1 MARPFRPGPAGDVEG
16 LAALRAAMGDW
27 RDEELLTA
35 LAGAFA
41 RAGDLARAREAAQAV
56 ASEESDESY
65 ESAAWLTLVKGLV
78 AAGLFDAARSA
89 AVDNRYESR
98 VTGIAIV
105 VDALA
110 GRGDAPDTLMPLARR
125 TIAEASGMTGEFGQ
139 AQAYAEISTLLAER
153 GERERARR
161 LLDRAEAEVAS
172 IPPGGMALGTSRAL
186 ACAHARLGAYDRA
199 MERFSVWK
207 DKAAGW
213 RVLLEHLRAL
223 GPSAPADAAEAE
235 LKALIAVATDHD
247 TLLLAADMARSVG
260 DLEQMRHYLEQAR
273 AAAQAD
279 EASRF
284 NNLCDVIKAMAAAGE
299 LASARQLSGMLE
311 RLPEWA
317 FVIPPGPEDTGAAV
331 EARDESDEENDE
343 AAAEDDDG
351 LFMDVHSVVGV
362 AEAFHAVGESEQS
375 DAIFERALS
384 LAATDGSIWL
394 GVEDTQAFV
403 RHFARKGE
411 LGDRLAD
418 LAAVVSGKTHDWEK
432 AQQLAA
438 GASAA
443 TDCGEVAASHTLL
456 RRALEYAARGGR
468 IAFFEILERFARRL
482 AMLGVPDVEWRLFE
496 MCEEVD
502 GWWLPRPDATG
513 GPPPRGG

>member
-1 MARPFRPGPAGDVEG
+1 MASRVALVRPLAVEAARRTIERQNSEGVGEAVSALALAGDVEG

-41 RAGDLARAREAAQAV
+41 RAGDPARAREAAQAV

-65 ESAAWLTLVKGLV
+65 ESAAWMTLVKGLV

-235 LKALIAVATDHD
+235 LKALIAVASDHD

-279 EASRF
+279 RSVPLQQPVRRHQGDGRCRRTGECPATIGHAR
-284 NNLCDVIKAMAAAGE
+284 AAARMG
-299 LASARQLSGMLE
+299 LRHPAR
-311 RLPEWA
+311 
-317 FVIPPGPEDTGAAV
+317 
-331 EARDESDEENDE
+331 
-343 AAAEDDDG
+343 
-351 LFMDVHSVVGV
+351 
-362 AEAFHAVGESEQS
+362 
-375 DAIFERALS
+375 
-384 LAATDGSIWL
+384 
-394 GVEDTQAFV
+394 
-403 RHFARKGE
+403 
-411 LGDRLAD
+411 
-418 LAAVVSGKTHDWEK
+418 
-432 AQQLAA
+432 A
-438 GASAA
+438 G
-443 TDCGEVAASHTLL
+443 GH
-456 RRALEYAARGGR
+456 RGG
-468 IAFFEILERFARRL
+468 
-482 AMLGVPDVEWRLFE
+482 G
-496 MCEEVD
+496 
-502 GWWLPRPDATG
+502 
-513 GPPPRGG
+513 